1 LDIHWKKNILAILL
15 IALSG
20 CNIISTEKPPNTAP
34 QKYAY
39 SSYKDIPGVT
49 SEEIQAIEAIRK
61 ETDSFVYAVA
71 PSVEAFRNKHG
82 EIRGFS
88 ALLGEWLEQIFAI
101 PFIPEYAP
109 SKEVDFISDI
119 TPNDEQIKDYFITDP
134 IATHTIRYFRIVDS
148 EPLSRIE
155 IMRPLRYAFEKNSAV
170 VKSVTSSLEPSS
182 YEIFYISDTDS
193 IHKALKDK
201 EIDAFFNECIQE
213 AAFDDYGDIVAYDFL
228 PLIHNQVSFATQN
241 PKLKPIISVV
251 QKALKDKATARYI
264 TNLQKLGW
272 QEYRGHKLYMMLT
285 EEERAYIRDNPV
297 IPFVSEHYNYPIS
310 FYNKY
315 EDEWQGIYYDVLK
328 EMQGLIGLSFKRLND
343 SDTEWPELLKLLTS
357 GEAYMISELI
367 PTEERIAD
375 GFLWPSIPSMSDKYA
390 LLSKSGFHNVTI
402 KEVLSAKVGVPH
414 GTAYSEMFYKWFPNH
429 SNTID
434 YESSNAS
441 FDALENNKVDMVMSS
456 QRRLLALTN
465 YHEFA
470 GYKANLLFD
479 LAAESYFGFNKNHEI
494 LCSIFNKALHIID
507 INSIS
512 EQWALKTYDYKGR
525 IAKAQHP
532 WLIGVSILLLCVLM
546 LVLFLLLIKRNE
558 GRRLE
563 ELVQARTAQAEA
575 ANHAKSM
582 FLAKMSH
589 EIRTPMNA
597 IIGMAEM
604 VLHGS
609 GVSKTVREEIMTI
622 KRAGENLLSI
632 INDILDFSKIE
643 SGKLEIVPRNY
654 LFSSLIHDVTSIIK
668 ARITDSSINFNVNI
682 DSTIPNAL
690 LGDETRIRQ
699 VLLNILNNAVKYTK
713 SGSIS
718 LYVNG
723 KIVEKAGDYTVFLT
737 MEVADSGIG
746 IKPEDIG
753 KLFGDFVQIDLAT
766 NKGIEGTGLGLAIT
780 KSLVEAMGGD
790 ISVTS
795 EYGKGSKF
803 TVMLPQKV
811 RYIEALNSVPAFEE
825 NTNFVI
831 KFNAPKARV
840 LVVDDIA
847 TNLKIAEGLLHLYKI
862 EVDLSLTG
870 QEAIDKA
877 LAAALRGTPYD
888 LVFMDH
894 MMPDMDGVE
903 ATKRMREQNYEHT
916 IVALTAN
923 AVAGVRE
930 MFLAN
935 GFNDFLSKPIDMA
948 KLNNI
953 LKKWIPKEKQEEA
966 TNEIVEDD
974 FELNVEIEGLDIRR
988 GVVIAGGTLENYLHT
1003 LAIYHKDGEQKIEE
1017 IKKCLEQSN
1026 YSLYVTYVHALKS
1039 ASANVGAH
1047 EISNLAKDLEKAGRQ
1062 GDLEYIKKY
1071 NTLLL
1076 ESLQILLDNIKKV
1089 IGEKHDKPLDTNKLL
1104 KLKEAIENLDI
1115 DTIDKIASELR
1126 DFAQADNILQNVLQG
1141 NYDDA
1146 SKEITALLEAK

>member
-1 LDIHWKKNILAILL
+1 LDIRWKKPILAILL
-15 IALSG
+15 IALFG
-20 CNIISTEKPPNTAP
+20 CNIVSTEKPPQAKS
-34 QKYAY
+34 QKFTY
-39 SSYKDIPGVT
+39 SYYKDIPGVT

-61 ETDSFVYAVA
+61 ETDYFVYAVA

-88 ALLGEWLEQIFAI
+88 ALLGKWLTQIFEI
-101 PFIPEYAP
+101 PFVPEYTP

-119 TPNDEQIKDYFITDP
+119 TPNDERIKDYFVTDP
-134 IATHTIRYFRIVDS
+134 IAMRTMRYFRIVDS

-155 IMRPLRYAFEKNSAV
+155 IMRPVRYAFKKSSVAV
-170 VKSVTSSLEPSS
+170 RSVTSSLEPGS
-182 YEIFYISDTDS
+182 YEIFYISDMDS
-193 IHKALKDK
+193 IYNALKDK
-201 EIDAFFNECIQE
+201 KIDAFFNECIQE
-213 AAFDDYGDIVAYDFL
+213 SAFDDYGDVVAYDFP
-228 PLIHNQVSFATQN
+228 PLIHSRVSFATQN
-241 PKLKPIISVV
+241 PKLKPIISVL
-251 QKALKDKATARYI
+251 QKALKKGAAGYLADM
-264 TNLQKLGW
+264 QKLGW
-272 QEYRGHKLYMMLT
+272 QEYQGHKLHMMLT

-297 IPFVSEHYNYPIS
+297 IPFASEHYNYPIS

-315 EDEWQGIYYDVLK
+315 ENEWQGIYYDVLK
-328 EMQGLIGLSFKRLND
+328 EVQGLIGLSFTRVNG
-343 SDTEWPELLKLLTS
+343 SNAEWPELMKLLTS

-367 PTEERIAD
+367 PTEERMAN
-375 GFLWPSIPSMSDKYA
+375 GFLWPSVPSMSDKYA
-390 LLSKSGFHNVTI
+390 LLSKSEFSNVTV
-402 KEVLSAKVGVPH
+402 KEVLNAKVGVPH
-414 GTAYSEMFYKWFPNH
+414 GTAYAEMFYRWFPNH

-441 FDALENNKVDMVMSS
+441 FDALERSEVDMVMSS

-470 GYKANLLFD
+470 GYKANLVFD
-479 LAAESYFGFNKNHEI
+479 LTAESYFGFNKDHAI

-507 INSIS
+507 IKGIS

-525 IAKAQHP
+525 IKQAQHP
-532 WLIGVSILLLCVLM
+532 WLIGVLILLLCVLM
-546 LVLFLLLIKRNE
+546 LVLFLLQIKRNE
-558 GRRLE
+558 GLRLE

-609 GVSKTVREEIMTI
+609 GVSRTVREEITTI

-668 ARITDSSINFNVNI
+668 ARLSESSIHFNVNI

-713 SGSIS
+713 NGSIS

-746 IKPEDIG
+746 IKQEDIK
-753 KLFGDFVQIDLAT
+753 KLFGDFVQIDLAA

-790 ISVTS
+790 IGVTS

-825 NTNFVI
+825 NANFVI
-831 KFNAPKARV
+831 KFNAPKARA

-862 EVDLSLTG
+862 EVDLCLTG
-870 QEAIDKA
+870 QEAIDKTLDA
-877 LAAALRGTPYD
+877 DRRGNPYD

-894 MMPDMDGVE
+894 MMPEMDGVK
-903 ATKRMREQNYEHT
+903 ATKRMREQNYEHP

-935 GFNDFLSKPIDMA
+935 GFNDFLSKPIDMV

-953 LKKWIPKEKQEEA
+953 LEKWIPKEKHEEPI
-966 TNEIVEDD
+966 NEIAEDD
-974 FELNVEIEGLDIRR
+974 FELDVEIEGLDIRR
-988 GVVIAGGTLENYLHT
+988 GVVIAGGKFENYLHT

-1017 IKKCLEQSN
+1017 IQKCLEEKN

-1039 ASANVGAH
+1039 ASANVGAY
-1047 EISNLAKDLEKAGRQ
+1047 EVSNLAKDLEKAGRQ

-1076 ESLQILLDNIKKV
+1076 ESLQVLLNNIKKV
-1089 IGEKHDKPLDTNKLL
+1089 IGEKQDNPLDADKLL
-1104 KLKEAIENLDI
+1104 NLKEAIENLDI

-1141 NYDDA
+1141 NYDDVA
-1146 SKEITALLEAK
+1146 NEINALLEVK